1 MKKLKII
8 YALTGAGKTSLQKEV
23 SSLPGHENVIS
34 ITTREQREGETE
46 GLDYYFKSIND
57 FKIENMA
64 AFIQIGSNVNWKY
77 GVEKSEF
84 DRIKDTGVFSIISA
98 QYVKDLR
105 DYALSIGVEVEVIYL
120 AVNRKIRMNRL
131 LDRGEKQESIEAR
144 FDFEDKLSLNE
155 IQALFPVK
163 IINGALSKSSVLKE
177 FKKGLYND

>member
-8 YALTGAGKTSLQKEV
+8 YALSGAGKTSLQKEV

-34 ITTREQREGETE
+34 ITTRDQREGEIE
-46 GLDYYFKSIND
+46 GIDYYFKSIKD
-57 FKIENMA
+57 FKPEQMA
-64 AFIQIGSNVNWKY
+64 AFIQIGSNTNWKY

-105 DYALSIGVEVEVIYL
+105 NYALSIGVEVEVIYL
-120 AVNRKIRMNRL
+120 YVNRKIRMNRL
-131 LDRGEKQESIEAR
+131 LERGEKQESIEAR

-155 IQALFPVK
+155 IQVLFPVR

-177 FKKGLYND
+177 FKKGLGND